1 MQMIGYSTGA
11 LAYGNF
17 RRGVEML
24 QKKPVHALELSALR
38 EAELRPL
45 LDGIGELDLSQFS
58 YISFHAPSA
67 FPPQSEGQIVEWL
80 GEVTRRGWP
89 IILHPDAIYK
99 HALWRPFGSRLL
111 IENMDRR
118 KPGGRTVP
126 ELEGIFDLLPDACLC
141 FDLGHARQVDTTM
154 TTAHLILKR
163 FAGRLQQ
170 VHLSEV
176 NTNSKHDRLSYG
188 AIMAYQ
194 KVAKLIPDKV
204 PVILETPVTEQA
216 VDTEI
221 ERAKEAL
228 TANCNGRE
236 DDRLQRLHNRFV
248 RQGALARD
256 C

>member
-11 LAYGNF
+11 LAYENF

-24 QKKPVHALELSALR
+24 REKPVHALELSALR

-45 LDGIGELDLSQFS
+45 LDGISQLDLSQFS

-67 FPPQSEGQIVEWL
+67 FSPQSERQIVEWL
-80 GEVTRRGWP
+80 GEVARKGWP
-89 IILHPDAIYK
+89 IILHPDAIQDY
-99 HALWRPFGSRLL
+99 ALWKPFGSSLL
-111 IENMDRR
+111 VENMDRR

-126 ELEGIFDLLPDACLC
+126 ELESIFDLLPDASLC
-141 FDLGHARQVDTTM
+141 FDLAHARQVDTTM
-154 TTAHLILKR
+154 TTAHLILRR
-163 FAGRLQQ
+163 FGERLKQ

-188 AIMAYQ
+188 AIRAYQ
-194 KVAKLIPDKV
+194 KVAALIPGKV
-204 PVILETPVTEQA
+204 PVILETPVTEQGIDA
-216 VDTEI
+216 EI

-228 TANCNGRE
+228 TTNCNERVG
-236 DDRLQRLHNRFV
+236 DRLQRPY
-248 RQGALARD
+248 RQLVNKTTLAPN